1 MNRVAIIG
9 AGAMGAGIAQVA
21 AQHGWQVHLQDVN
34 DDVVGDAIAGIRK
47 RFDRLVEKG
56 RLTADE
62 AQAALDRLH
71 CVGDALPKCDLVIEA
86 ILEDL
91 DVKAAVLG
99 DIVPQLGPE
108 AIVATNTSSLSVSE
122 LGERLGVAERC
133 CGMHF
138 FNPAPIMKLVEVIRG
153 RETADAVLDRV
164 ADIAASWG
172 KHVARCADTPGFIVN
187 RVARPYYLEAF
198 RIVEDGLA
206 SPEFIDHTMKSIG
219 GFRMGPL
226 ELTDFIGHDVN
237 TATTRTVW
245 NQWNQSP
252 RLAPSWLQESLVA
265 EGHLGRKSGRGIYE
279 YGGDSPTCV
288 VQVAAPKSPITDA
301 VQQAANV
308 FTTAASDVEHD
319 DAQAVVFAR
328 ILSALMNEAMWASH
342 DGVADLHDIDTAVQY
357 GVNYPRG
364 LFDWR
369 TSIGEEPL
377 NTLLAALDAST
388 EDGRFKAPGTTA
400 RSEEAR

>member
-1 MNRVAIIG
+1 MNRVAVIG

-21 AQHGWQVHLQDVN
+21 AQHGWQVHMQDVN

-56 RLTADE
+56 RLTGDE
-62 AQAALDRLH
+62 AQAAHDRLQV
-71 CVGDALPKCDLVIEA
+71 VGEALPECDLVIEA
-86 ILEDL
+86 IVEDM

-99 DIVPQLGPE
+99 DIVSQLGPE
-108 AIVATNTSSLSVSE
+108 AIIATNTSSLSVSE

-138 FNPAPIMKLVEVIRG
+138 FNPAPIMKLVEVVRG

-172 KHVARCADTPGFIVN
+172 KQVARCADTPGFIVN

-206 SPEFIDHTMKSIG
+206 SPEFIDHTMKSLG

-245 NQWNQSP
+245 NQWNQSS

-265 EGHLGRKSGRGIYE
+265 EGHLGRKSGRGVYE
-279 YGGDSPTCV
+279 HGGDAPVCV
-288 VQVAAPKSPITDA
+288 VQVAVPQPTVDDA
-301 VQQAANV
+301 VQHAANA
-308 FTTAASDVEHD
+308 FTTSACDAEHD
-319 DAQAVVFAR
+319 GAEAIVFAR
-328 ILSALMNEAMWASH
+328 ILGALINEAMWAEH
-342 DGVADLHDIDTAVQY
+342 DGVATAGDIDTAVQY
-357 GVNYPRG
+357 GVNYPQG
-364 LFDWR
+364 LLTWR
-369 TSIGEEPL
+369 DAIGPPQVSA
-377 NTLLAALDAST
+377 LLQALDAAT
-388 EDGRFKAPGTTA
+388 DDDRFVAPM
-400 RSEEAR
+400 

>member
-1 MNRVAIIG
+1 MNRVAVIG

-62 AQAALDRLH
+62 AQAAHDRLQV
-71 CVGDALPKCDLVIEA
+71 VGDALPECDLVIEA
-86 ILEDL
+86 ILEDM

-108 AIVATNTSSLSVSE
+108 AIIATNTSSLSVSE

-138 FNPAPIMKLVEVIRG
+138 FNPAPIMKLVEVVRG
-153 RETADAVLDRV
+153 RETSDAVLDRV

-172 KHVARCADTPGFIVN
+172 KQVARCADTPGFIVN

-206 SPEFIDHTMKSIG
+206 SPEFIDHTMKSLG

-265 EGHLGRKSGRGIYE
+265 EGHLGRKSGRGVYE
-279 YGGDSPTCV
+279 HGGDAPVCV
-288 VQVAAPKSPITDA
+288 VQVAVPQPTVDDA
-301 VQQAANV
+301 VQHAANA
-308 FTTAASDVEHD
+308 FTTAACDTEHE
-319 DAQAVVFAR
+319 DAEAIVFAR
-328 ILSALMNEAMWASH
+328 ILGALINEAMWAEH
-342 DGVADLHDIDTAVQY
+342 DGVATAADIDTAVQY

-364 LFDWR
+364 LLAWR
-369 TSIGEEPL
+369 DAIGPPQVSA
-377 NTLLAALDAST
+377 LLQALDAAT
-388 EDGRFKAPGTTA
+388 DDDRFVAPM
-400 RSEEAR
+400 